1 VKRLLGH
8 ITEVAFAAMRVV
20 VAFNFLGHGLQK
32 LLGLLGGDRFP
43 ITSQRG
49 AAGLIETVLGVLI
62 LVGLFTSC
70 AAFIASGEMAVAFFL
85 SHYPRGG
92 WPVQNGGELAV
103 SYCFVFLF
111 IATRGGGRFSLDALI
126 GRRAS

>member
-8 ITEVAFAAMRVV
+8 FTEVAFAAMRVA

-32 LLGLLGGDRFP
+32 LLGLLGGHRFP
-43 ITSQRG
+43 ITSQLG
-49 AAGLIETVLGVLI
+49 AAGLIETVLGALI
-62 LVGLFTSC
+62 LVGLFTSW

-111 IATRGGGRFSLDALI
+111 IATRGGGRISLDALI
-126 GRRAS
+126 GRGGA

>member
-8 ITEVAFAAMRVV
+8 FTEVAFAAMRVV
-20 VAFNFLGHGLQK
+20 VAFNFLGHGVQK
-32 LLGLLGGDRFP
+32 LLGLLGGHRFP
-43 ITSQRG
+43 IMSQLG
-49 AAGLIETVLGVLI
+49 AAGLIETVLGTLI
-62 LVGLFTSC
+62 LVGLFTSW
-70 AAFIASGEMAVAFFL
+70 AAFIASGEMATAFFL

-111 IATRGGGRFSLDALI
+111 IATRGGGRISLDALI
-126 GRRAS
+126 GRGGA